1 MAERPDPR
9 ENATSP
15 PNRRNSMPAAL
26 KLLCHSTMVLAL
38 GACLALR
45 PEAAFGEQAPPAAAS
60 LEELRLL
67 FAEQKRLVEEQGRE
81 LADLRRRL
89 DETRTLAVASRN
101 ELAELRE
108 RPSATSVPSG
118 VEERLAR
125 MEQDVHR
132 FPELAEQAV
141 TAGDFPGSMHIPGSD
156 AALRIGGQ
164 VRMTSIDSFDPIGTD
179 DRFVTSS
186 IPVEGSEAASEGD
199 RTVYTAAPSRYSFDL
214 RTPTGVGAMRAF
226 IEGDFAGTG
235 SGNSFRLRHAYGQ
248 WRKLTIG
255 QTWSTFSDPEANPDG
270 IDFEG
275 LNAISHF
282 RQAQFRWTH
291 PFGERLALA
300 LAAENPSPSISA
312 PDGSLVPGV
321 NQVPDLVARLRWAP
335 GEKTLAHGGLG
346 NWRRDRLGGGG
357 HVQLAFLLRQI
368 RGEYDP
374 NATVSTPGA
383 GVHYSGRI
391 TSPWHADR
399 DRILFALAG
408 GWGIGRYI
416 TDLRTLGGQDAV
428 YDPATNTLQALP
440 VLSGYAGYEHWWI
453 PTLRSTATWGTVYVD
468 NPEIQTGGAMHR
480 TDRATLNLSWS
491 PIPRIDI
498 VSEFL
503 WGRRINKDGQRGEA
517 RQLQI
522 GTTFRF

>member
-1 MAERPDPR
+1 MA
-9 ENATSP
+9 
-15 PNRRNSMPAAL
+15 AAL
-26 KLLCHSTMVLAL
+26 KLFRHTSILVL
-38 GACLALR
+38 GACLGFGSK
-45 PEAAFGEQAPPAAAS
+45 AASGEQAAPAAPS
-60 LEELRLL
+60 LEELRQL

-81 LADLRRRL
+81 IAELRRRL
-89 DETRTLAVASRN
+89 DETSTLTLAARN

-108 RPSATSVPSG
+108 KPPATSVPAA

-132 FPELAEQAV
+132 FPELAERAV
-141 TAGDFPGSMHIPGSD
+141 AEGEFPGSMRIPGSD
-156 AALRIGGQ
+156 AALKIGGR
-164 VRMTSIDSFDPIGTD
+164 VRMTSINSFDAIGTD

-186 IPVEGSEAASEGD
+186 IPVEGSEAARQGD
-199 RTVYTAAPSRYSFDL
+199 RAIYTAAPSRYNFDL

-226 IEGDFAGTG
+226 IEGDFAGSG
-235 SGNSFRLRHAYGQ
+235 SSNLFRLRHAYGQ

-255 QTWSTFSDPEANPDG
+255 QTWSTFSDPEAEPDG
-270 IDFEG
+270 IDREG
-275 LNAISHF
+275 LNAISLF
-282 RQAQFRWTH
+282 RQAQFRWTT
-291 PFGERLALA
+291 PFGERLNLA
-300 LAAENPSPSISA
+300 LAAENPSPNISA
-312 PDGSLVPGV
+312 ADGTLVPGV
-321 NQVPDLVARLRWAP
+321 NQVPDLVARLRWTP
-335 GEKTLAHGGLG
+335 GEKTLVRGLG
-346 NWRRDRLGGGG
+346 NWRRDRLSGGG
-357 HVQLAFLLRQI
+357 HVQLAFVLRQI

-374 NATVSTPGA
+374 NETLSTLGG

-391 TSPWHADR
+391 TSPLQKDR
-399 DRILFALAG
+399 DRILFALSG

-416 TDLRTLGGQDAV
+416 TDLGALGGQDAV

-440 VLSGYAGYEHWWI
+440 VLSGYVGYEHWWI

-468 NPEIQTGGAMHR
+468 NLDVQAGGALQR

-503 WGRRINKDGQRGEA
+503 WGRRLNKDGQRGVA
-517 RQLQI
+517 RQLQL